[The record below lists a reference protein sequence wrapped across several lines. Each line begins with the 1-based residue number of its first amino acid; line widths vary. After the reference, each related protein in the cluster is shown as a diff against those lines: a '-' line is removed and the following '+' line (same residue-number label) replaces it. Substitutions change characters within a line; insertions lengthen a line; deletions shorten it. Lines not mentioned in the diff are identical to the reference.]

1 MRRYLLMTITLAAA
15 LALASLAAAAEP
27 LPSWNEG
34 PAKSVIVRCTSAG
47 GTSPASATPTAT
59 CR

>member
-1 MRRYLLMTITLAAA
+1 MRRYLLMAITLAAA
-15 LALASLAAAAEP
+15 LALASLAAAEP